1 MGVCDIP
8 LMGQVCNVVDAVSFV
23 SNPGKSITD
32 GIGAWIAKSMGELA
46 SSAVDLASRAVDET
60 TAINL
65 NAPWFRA
72 NYELVMVIGLILT
85 VGTFCAQLVL
95 AAWRRDERALAQA
108 AWGTMTGVLFS
119 FGAISFTAVA
129 VTVVDTVSAG
139 LFKAAG
145 TSIDDAIRRL
155 IKVSELGAMFQ
166 LGWAIPAL
174 VAVGCAIGAFLYWG
188 VMVARKV
195 GVLVLV
201 VLASFAGAGGGWE
214 VAKRWRR
221 GWIEATATLVVS
233 KLLMTVVF
241 ITGVAA
247 IGESDAKDGLG
258 ALSDMMAGT
267 VIMVLVLLCPYAV
280 YKFVHWATDG
290 GGHDDLHR
298 TGIAGMAVAAG
309 AAKTAG
315 SLAMQAGTGAP
326 APQGPG
332 QVPGTSSG
340 DSTGGGIDPTG
351 RFSKEGI
358 DAGPAQQPT
367 TFRFGE
373 DPNAPG
379 DRGRALVTRP
389 PGIPALLT
397 RPSNQGSGE
406 TAPSDGG
413 EAPETPAGA
422 VASGLAI
429 TRPSTSVPSAPAP
442 APALTAAP
450 ASVSAPSPAPAATS
464 APSAAPASV
473 PAPEGAPGSG
483 PSPAGGSSPDP
494 VRFVYPHQPPASGS

>member
-119 FGAISFTAVA
+119 FGAMSFTAVA
-129 VTVVDTVSAG
+129 VTVVDSVSAG

-247 IGESDAKDGLG
+247 IGESDAADGLG

-298 TGIAGMAVAAG
+298 TGVAGMAVAAG

-326 APQGPG
+326 VPQGPS
-332 QVPGTSSG
+332 QVPGAGGSS
-340 DSTGGGIDPTG
+340 GGIDPTG
-351 RFSKEGI
+351 RFSEEGI
-358 DAGPAQQPT
+358 DAGPARQPS

-379 DRGRALVTRP
+379 DRGRSLVARPGMPALVTRP
-389 PGIPALLT
+389 HA
-397 RPSNQGSGE
+397 E
-406 TAPSDGG
+406 GG
-413 EAPETPAGA
+413 DPTPADNGGSTEPSGAPAAVSIGRFVVADTAVTPAA
-422 VASGLAI
+422 VA
-429 TRPSTSVPSAPAP
+429 APAP
-442 APALTAAP
+442 AGT
-450 ASVSAPSPAPAATS
+450 
-464 APSAAPASV
+464 
-473 PAPEGAPGSG
+473 
-483 PSPAGGSSPDP
+483 SSPDP
-494 VRFVYPHQPPASGS
+494 VRFVYPNQPPASGS

>member
-129 VTVVDTVSAG
+129 VTVVDSVSAG

-145 TSIDDAIRRL
+145 TNIDDAIRRL

-166 LGWAIPAL
+166 LGWAIPSL

-247 IGESDAKDGLG
+247 IGETDAKDGLG

-290 GGHDDLHR
+290 GGHDDMHR
-298 TGIAGMAVAAG
+298 TGVAGMAVAAG

-315 SLAMQAGTGAP
+315 SLAMQMGTGAP

-332 QVPGTSSG
+332 QVPGTGSIGSA
-340 DSTGGGIDPTG
+340 GGIDPTG

-358 DAGPAQQPT
+358 DAGPTQQPT

-373 DPNAPG
+373 NPNAPG
-379 DRGRALVTRP
+379 DRGRSLVTRP
-389 PGIPALLT
+389 PGIPTLLT
-397 RPSNQGSGE
+397 RPTSQDDSGSGAGDAQAE
-406 TAPSDGG
+406 TAD
-413 EAPETPAGA
+413 APTTLGA
-422 VASGLAI
+422 ERFV
-429 TRPSTSVPSAPAP
+429 TRRT
-442 APALTAAP
+442 TT
-450 ASVSAPSPAPAATS
+450 APSPA
-464 APSAAPASV
+464 APSSAAP
-473 PAPEGAPGSG
+473 PAPGGAPGSG
-483 PSPAGGSSPDP
+483 PAPAGASSPDP

>member
-155 IKVSELGAMFQ
+155 IKVSELGTMFQ
-166 LGWAIPAL
+166 LGWAIPSL

-247 IGESDAKDGLG
+247 IGESDTKDGLG

-326 APQGPG
+326 SPQGPG
-332 QVPGTSSG
+332 QVPGAGSG
-340 DSTGGGIDPTG
+340 GSTGGIDPTG

-367 TFRFGE
+367 SFRFGE

-379 DRGRALVTRP
+379 DRGRSLVTRP

-397 RPSNQGSGE
+397 RPTSHDDSGSG
-406 TAPSDGG
+406 TGDDGG
-413 EAPETPAGA
+413 GGGDVVDAPATAGA
-422 VASGLAI
+422 EHFVTGRATASPGPAS
-429 TRPSTSVPSAPAP
+429 PPSAVPAASVTVPAP
-442 APALTAAP
+442 APAG
-450 ASVSAPSPAPAATS
+450 VSDD
-464 APSAAPASV
+464 
-473 PAPEGAPGSG
+473 G
-483 PSPAGGSSPDP
+483 PPPAGGSSPDP
-494 VRFVYPHQPPASGS
+494 VRFVYPHRPPAPGS

>member
-1 MGVCDIP
+1 
-8 LMGQVCNVVDAVSFV
+8 MGQVCNVVDAVSFV

-129 VTVVDTVSAG
+129 VTVVDSVSAG

-145 TSIDDAIRRL
+145 TSIDDAVRRL

-174 VAVGCAIGAFLYWG
+174 VAVGCAVGAFLYWG

-315 SLAMQAGTGAP
+315 SLAMQAGVGAP

-332 QVPGTSSG
+332 QVPGTGSG
-340 DSTGGGIDPTG
+340 GSTGGIDPTG

-358 DAGPAQQPT
+358 DAGPTQQPN

-379 DRGRALVTRP
+379 DRGRSLVTRP
-389 PGIPALLT
+389 GLPALLT
-397 RPSNQGSGE
+397 RPSTEGSDE
-406 TAPSDGG
+406 TAPSDGD
-413 EAPETPAGA
+413 EAPSAPAGA
-422 VASGLAI
+422 VGTSLAI
-429 TRPSTSVPSAPAP
+429 TRPSTSAPSAPVPAPAP
-442 APALTAAP
+442 APVSMPTPTPVSAPASAAAP
-450 ASVSAPSPAPAATS
+450 ASGPTPGGTPS
-464 APSAAPASV
+464 
-473 PAPEGAPGSG
+473 SG
-483 PSPAGGSSPDP
+483 PSPAGPPSASPDP
-494 VRFVYPHQPPASGS
+494 VRFVYPHQLLASGS